1 MQNEQKASTRGNKT
15 LFIFIKKQML
25 RLYIDV
31 FFMLDIVLESS
42 SQEIVLELLALA
54 FLDWCL

>member
-1 MQNEQKASTRGNKT
+1 MQNEQKASSRGKENI
-15 LFIFIKKQML
+15 LSLQKQML

-42 SQEIVLELLALA
+42 SQEMK
-54 FLDWCL
+54 

>member
-1 MQNEQKASTRGNKT
+1 
-15 LFIFIKKQML
+15 ML